1 MKITFIRLAV
11 ILVVAFATMASAPR
25 GAAQYAGLVL
35 KKLDIVDPPS
45 YTDDF
50 FRDRIQLTFDVSD
63 VITLM
68 ADPFNNDPMTWCTG
82 ISDILNLATLT
93 NTYFDIGQP
102 NNPALD
108 DFKKDWLKVKQLAG
122 CP

>member
-1 MKITFIRLAV
+1 
-11 ILVVAFATMASAPR
+11 
-25 GAAQYAGLVL
+25 
-35 KKLDIVDPPS
+35 
-45 YTDDF
+45 
-50 FRDRIQLTFDVSD
+50 
-63 VITLM
+63 M
-68 ADPFNNDPMTWCTG
+68 ADPTNGDPMTWCTG

-93 NTYFDIGQP
+93 TAYFDIGQP